1 MPLFTR
7 RFLRPLKI
15 TPTHFALRRSG
26 FHLHRAIPPLCQIP
40 LGDMLQLRRSIIYL
54 WTLAP
59 RGGGDGNGDGT
70 RSQTPRSV
78 VEGACHPEMVGS
90 SRAVIKRGRNQK
102 EEDDSSASGMRHYEP
117 QPPPIREV
125 TLSYPWGGHD
135 SHPPAGWST
144 AAHEDPRLIKL
155 LLLQRGVS
163 SPQSPLS
170 ASAGD
175 KYWDSRVPSSIKRP
189 RDQPQEK
196 TLPSRRCR
204 PCETNGTFVSPSQ
217 PPLPEIDA
225 EAELQFLR
233 SWPPPRLT
241 FRADLIRFA

>member
-7 RFLRPLKI
+7 RFLWPLKI

-26 FHLHRAIPPLCQIP
+26 FHLHRATPPLCQIP

-78 VEGACHPEMVGS
+78 VEGVCHPEMVGS

-117 QPPPIREV
+117 QPPPKREV
-125 TLSYPWGGHD
+125 RLSFISLGGTRL
-135 SHPPAGWST
+135 SPP
-144 AAHEDPRLIKL
+144 
-155 LLLQRGVS
+155 RGLVDRR
-163 SPQSPLS
+163 PLGPPPHQI
-170 ASAGD
+170 A
-175 KYWDSRVPSSIKRP
+175 PSSTWCVI
-189 RDQPQEK
+189 
-196 TLPSRRCR
+196 TSI
-204 PCETNGTFVSPSQ
+204 
-217 PPLPEIDA
+217 PPLC
-225 EAELQFLR
+225 LR
-233 SWPPPRLT
+233 GR
-241 FRADLIRFA
+241 